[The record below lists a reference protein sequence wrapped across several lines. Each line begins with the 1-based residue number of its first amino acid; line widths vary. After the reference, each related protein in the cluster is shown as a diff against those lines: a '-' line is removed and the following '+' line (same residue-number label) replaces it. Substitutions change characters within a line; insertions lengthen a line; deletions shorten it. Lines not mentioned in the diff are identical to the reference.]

1 MSQQFVP
8 GVRVMV
14 RGEDFLIRN
23 VRDFATEDG
32 GRRDGHLLYVEG
44 LSELV
49 KGQQFI
55 FDTKIDRE
63 IQVLNPLNTELVADH
78 QQGYRKLK
86 LYLETQLR
94 TAPVTSKQIVV
105 AHKAAWDWTE
115 LHLAWKFR
123 FH

>member
-1 MSQQFVP
+1 
-8 GVRVMV
+8 MV

-23 VRDFATEDG
+23 VRDFASEEG
-32 GRRDGHLLYVEG
+32 GRRDGHLLFVEG

-49 KGQQFI
+49 KGQRFI

-63 IQVLNPLNTELVADH
+63 IQVLNPLNTELVGDDE
-78 QQGYRKLK
+78 QGYRKMK

-105 AHKAAWDWTE
+105 AHNAAWDWTE
-115 LHLAWKFR
+115 FQLQPTLKAFELPR
-123 FH
+123 PL